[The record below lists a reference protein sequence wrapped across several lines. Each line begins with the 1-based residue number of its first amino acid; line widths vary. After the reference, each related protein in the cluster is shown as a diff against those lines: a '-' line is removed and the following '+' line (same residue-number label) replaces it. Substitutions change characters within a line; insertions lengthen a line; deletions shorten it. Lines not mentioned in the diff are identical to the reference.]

1 MSNIIVSPTSG
12 VIEFNTGDASGAS
25 FYTSTAPIRLDATG
39 GNSWLTGTKVGIGLT
54 DPSKKLEVLS
64 DDNAFMTEVIKVS
77 SNNEAQYTALGY
89 SNLMASHELSLFT
102 LSSQPISFR
111 PNSVE
116 KMHLTA
122 GGNLGIGTDSPNSKL
137 HVSAGSLE
145 ITSGSHIM
153 TNGYSITWGTGNASK
168 IYAGDGVQDM
178 AFTAGSTEAMRING
192 SSQNVG
198 IGTNN
203 PLYKL
208 DVSGTIAGT
217 SGNFV
222 SGITIGG
229 NPVMTGTSDTDVDTL
244 QTVTDRGNLT
254 TTSIVSSGP
263 HISGATGLFG
273 VAVISNFNASDYA
286 AFGHEDAADNS
297 YAIRQQNNSNT
308 HINAGSSRNIEFRQA
323 NSTQGM
329 FTAASDFF
337 IGPNSTSNTLF
348 VDVSETSVGIGTY
361 APDAKLHIR
370 GALPNIYL
378 EESDATS
385 TFNIT
390 DFQLGG
396 GALNINTRQ
405 SNGSFVST
413 DYQIAKNAN
422 GATDHKFFITGSEK
436 VRIDSNGAVGI
447 GTASPI
453 GGYSLNV
460 TGDIFVGDNSAGAVG
475 RNFVAYSASLGVG
488 KNSVATIVGKS
499 VKASSATNN
508 SLVTLPYSTDG
519 TLWYK
524 QSYAAG
530 HTWHRTT
537 GYATS
542 TTISESEGEL
552 MRLTTGGNVG
562 IGTNA
567 PAFRLDVRS
576 ADDTLAYFK
585 SSDNKA
591 SIYIADNDSAGY
603 VSAENGYMSI
613 GPHGGLNTGNININL
628 SEGNVGINTKSPE
641 EKLHVGGDIRVGTGG
656 AADYNRV
663 EFTRYGGAIVGGI
676 GWHSDSIFYVAGHPS
691 FGPTAG
697 NDVRVYGFGG
707 DLHLGDNANG
717 DVLTIDYTNGDVGIG
732 TAAPSGTL
740 HILGGYDSNNP
751 NTLVIAGRENASTVY
766 GGIQFERAGGTTFFG
781 IGNDSRTDRDELYL
795 GGGFGGVKA
804 ATAFRVFTEG
814 PYGSTIGEERLTIVS
829 GGNVGIGSNDPVQKL
844 TIAGGDIG
852 IGFNQKL
859 ILRSDDVGASYLT
872 YTNVGGQ
879 RTLLYGY
886 YGIEFATQNGAALNI
901 LQSNNVGIGTATP
914 YGQLDIFSSNN
925 TETDPS
931 DAANYHLHLHNPLD
945 DTSESIGIGFGLTS
959 DHDAVGAAI
968 AHERKGSNSYG
979 DLYFSTR
986 PIGGSVTERLRIT
999 ATGNVGIGTD
1009 NPDRK
1014 VVIDAGAG
1022 YPLKVNATQ
1031 DYMIGLARNGT
1042 EQWWFKVNTAGD
1054 FTIHENAADDRFR
1067 IKAGGNVGIGTT
1079 NPATLLQVSGGDIT
1093 IQGADGESRW
1103 FGFTSSASANTYVA
1117 KIESDHA
1124 ANWGGNLKFFTGP
1137 AGGGNAERMRIAGDG
1152 DVGIGTPTPNAKL
1165 DVRGDISGSGNF
1177 YGTGVGSRITNN
1189 GTPYLLSGDAA
1200 AALTLQDVTD
1210 NGATTTNALKS
1221 QLISITGGGYSSP
1234 FGVNGLHLM
1243 FDGTGNAYINAQHN
1257 GTSNRHLT
1265 FNAGSYNFNLG
1276 NLAVDTD
1283 TLYVN
1288 ASTDRVGIN
1297 EDSVDATLH
1306 LTNVAGG
1313 VVNQKFERAG
1323 VSAWRLGI
1331 PTGQTYFAIDDSSDD
1346 LSTPEMVIT
1355 TAGDVVIGTNANFP
1369 VVGTT
1374 PSGKL
1379 DIRGTSDGQL
1389 AFDIDG
1395 GSSDIKSAYNLEL
1408 WADYD
1413 ANNSAG
1419 YKNIYLKTNGDNTR
1433 MFISGD
1439 GKVGVGTTRPQ
1450 NNFHVRSESDGDWVA
1465 RISNSE
1471 ATAGRSY
1478 GLKVDGGSTS
1488 ADIGFEVANYDGDV
1502 GLRVRGDANVGI
1514 GTYDIDQALSLS
1526 GAIDFQAKAYTQN
1539 AATMGLFT
1547 NNVLYV
1553 KGGTAGL
1560 MLQNGDGSDS
1570 IAMIGSYMSFSNNA
1584 GETMR
1589 LTHDKDVGIGTA
1601 APAAKLDVRTASQ
1614 GDTAFKAGYGSH
1626 ANLAVGTSTSFTK
1639 LNIASG
1645 NYHHS
1650 FLTRTSAGASSER
1663 FVIEGGSDI
1672 ADAYFTNCNV
1682 GIGTNAPSQKLNV
1695 SGGHILI
1702 DHQDPQ
1708 LMFNDIGGSTYTS
1721 SWMYKNNAIS
1731 FVWGGGHKFKI
1742 DSAGGAT
1749 LGQSYSSS
1757 ETAPSKGIIT
1767 EGKVGLGTTN
1777 PTATLHVAD
1786 TTNETDGKV
1795 IISGTGTSTLN
1806 SDLYVYGSGNGD
1818 VINAVRDRNDASIK
1832 VTSTTAGAYFRTNSA
1847 ASTFNGLDLNS
1858 NWFIGQYGHND
1869 LRIVDGT
1876 ASAGDAAAAL
1886 TVQNTTKNVGI
1897 GITSPTEKLDVSGA
1911 INIQDGYSLRYN
1923 NSSNISIVGSSSLG
1937 LTYTA
1942 YNQHFKAFNGSSY
1955 TEYMTIATGGN
1966 IGIGTDSPNSK
1977 LEVDGEV
1984 RITSSAAYHTH
1995 LNYDDAGNNFISQAN
2010 GGFTQFRN
2018 SAGTLMQLRSNGSLG
2033 IGAKAPSTTLLAVS
2047 GAISDSLGVF
2057 IDGDDGVEITT
2068 RGSLR
2073 QQIDFLGTNTSAINA
2088 KGSLWINYDTN
2099 NDGSND
2105 VITFA
2110 RNAADE
2116 AGTVDMV
2123 ITEGKVGIG
2132 TDTPSYDLDVIGTTR
2147 STYYIGG
2154 AYFEENASD
2163 SKIKFYPNG
2172 TVLVLDE
2179 EGSLKPCE
2187 KENDSFVFGVSKRD
2201 FDQPIVLG
2209 AEPVLVTGPIKVGD
2223 YIVTSDKQG
2232 HGQASKEPKM
2242 GSAIAQAMENGDGES
2257 YNIKAMIRKI

>member
-12 VIEFNTGDASGAS
+12 VIEFNTGSASGAS

-39 GNSWLTGTKVGIGLT
+39 GNSWLTGT
-54 DPSKKLEVLS
+54 
-64 DDNAFMTEVIKVS
+64 
-77 SNNEAQYTALGY
+77 
-89 SNLMASHELSLFT
+89 
-102 LSSQPISFR
+102 
-111 PNSVE
+111 
-116 KMHLTA
+116 
-122 GGNLGIGTDSPNSKL
+122 
-137 HVSAGSLE
+137 
-145 ITSGSHIM
+145 
-153 TNGYSITWGTGNASK
+153 
-168 IYAGDGVQDM
+168 
-178 AFTAGSTEAMRING
+178 
-192 SSQNVG
+192 NVG

-361 APDAKLHIR
+361 APVLPLHVEGSVLIDAYNQTSGSGQGIFFRQGFTSTNKYNLSILTHNDGDTSPDALDINAYDGVNFCVGSNTRNPKVSITSAGDLEVNTSGLYVDASEYRVGIGTNTPDAKLHIR

-603 VSAENGYMSI
+603 VSTENGYMSI

-740 HILGGYDSNNP
+740 HILGGYDANNP
-751 NTLVIAGRENASTVY
+751 NTLVIAGREHASTVY

-829 GGNVGIGSNDPVQKL
+829 GGNVGIGSANPEDLL
-844 TIAGGDIG
+844 TVSAGAGGSTTS
-852 IGFNQKL
+852 L
-859 ILRSDDVGASYLT
+859 V
-872 YTNVGGQ
+872 NVGGTGNG
-879 RTLLYGY
+879 RILVRHIDGKDSVSAATGPLFLN
-886 YGIEFATQNGAALNI
+886 YGISENVLLAYGGGK
-901 LQSNNVGIGTATP
+901 VGIGATTNPARKLEVSEGSSSIVSQFKSTAGTSA
-914 YGQLDIFSSNN
+914 YITLANTTSTADKIRVGSIGNDLILSSNY
-925 TETDPS
+925 TDP
-931 DAANYHLHLHNPLD
+931 DIY
-945 DTSESIGIGFGLTS
+945 
-959 DHDAVGAAI
+959 
-968 AHERKGSNSYG
+968 
-979 DLYFSTR
+979 
-986 PIGGSVTERLRIT
+986 
-999 ATGNVGIGTD
+999 
-1009 NPDRK
+1009 
-1014 VVIDAGAG
+1014 
-1022 YPLKVNATQ
+1022 
-1031 DYMIGLARNGT
+1031 
-1042 EQWWFKVNTAGD
+1042 
-1054 FTIHENAADDRFR
+1054 
-1067 IKAGGNVGIGTT
+1067 IKAGGNVGIGTN
-1079 NPATLLQVSGGDIT
+1079 NPATLLQVSGGDIS
-1093 IQGADGESRW
+1093 IQGVDGESRW

-1117 KIESDHA
+1117 KIESDHD

-1137 AGGGNAERMRIAGDG
+1137 AGGGNAERMTIEGNG
-1152 DVGIGTPTPNAKL
+1152 KVGISGNVGMGQLASDTYRLLVAGTSYFTDTSYWGGQGLISWSNHGGASFWGSRASASKDLMLASNNDWTNGIIVKTDGNVGIATVSPLATL
-1165 DVRGDISGSGNF
+1165 DVRGDISGSGSF
-1177 YGTGVGSRITNN
+1177 LGTGAGNRITNN
-1189 GTPYLLSGDAA
+1189 NVPYLLSGDAA

-1234 FGVNGLHLM
+1234 VGVNGLHLM

-1439 GKVGVGTTRPQ
+1439 GKVGVGTTRPR
-1450 NNFHVRSESDGDWVA
+1450 NNFDVRSESDGDWVA

-1488 ADIGFEVANYDGDV
+1488 ADIGFEVASYDGVV
-1502 GLRVRGDANVGI
+1502 GLRVRGDGNVGI
-1514 GTYDIDQALSLS
+1514 GTSDIDQALSLS
-1526 GAIDFQAKAYTQN
+1526 GAIDFQPQAYTQH
-1539 AATMGLFT
+1539 AATMGLHT

-1553 KGGTAGL
+1553 KGGSAGL
-1560 MLQNGDGSDS
+1560 MLQNGDGSDY
-1570 IAMIGSYMSFSNNA
+1570 IGMLGSYMSFVNNA

-1682 GIGTNAPSQKLNV
+1682 GIGTQAPSQKLNV

-1847 ASTFNGLDLNS
+1847 NSTFNGLDLNS

-1886 TVQNTTKNVGI
+1886 TVQNTTKYVGI
-1897 GITSPTEKLDVSGA
+1897 GITSPTQKLDVSGA

-1966 IGIGTDSPNSK
+1966 
-1977 LEVDGEV
+1977 
-1984 RITSSAAYHTH
+1984 
-1995 LNYDDAGNNFISQAN
+1995 
-2010 GGFTQFRN
+2010 
-2018 SAGTLMQLRSNGSLG
+2018 
-2033 IGAKAPSTTLLAVS
+2033 
-2047 GAISDSLGVF
+2047 
-2057 IDGDDGVEITT
+2057 
-2068 RGSLR
+2068 
-2073 QQIDFLGTNTSAINA
+2073 
-2088 KGSLWINYDTN
+2088 
-2099 NDGSND
+2099 
-2105 VITFA
+2105 
-2110 RNAADE
+2110 
-2116 AGTVDMV
+2116 
-2123 ITEGKVGIG
+2123 VGIG
-2132 TDTPSYDLDVIGTTR
+2132 TNAPSYDLDVIGTTR